1 MIMTIPN
8 KNTLRRMKI
17 KFVLIIRPKIGKT
30 SVAKR
35 LKSKVVRLFMIK
47 QLKGA
52 TKMKNSRRKKVNE
65 VNPKG
70 QRHVSMSKQG

>member
-17 KFVLIIRPKIGKT
+17 KFVPIIRSKIGKT
-30 SVAKR
+30 SAAKR

-47 QLKGA
+47 QLKWA
-52 TKMKNSRRKKVNE
+52 TKMKNSRRQ
-65 VNPKG
+65 KG
-70 QRHVSMSKQG
+70 